1 MGFLDDLEPTAPPPA
16 NQPLQ
21 DNPANN
27 NPPASGGFL
36 ESLDASDQATKSQ
49 TPQAP
54 SWSDIPMKA
63 AVNAPHSAM
72 EFAKNIAQPFIHP
85 IKTAENIGNIG
96 LGVME
101 KLGLYGHAGY
111 EKYADA
117 VGQMV
122 MDRYGSVDNFKRT
135 LAKDPV
141 GAAAD
146 VSAIFTG
153 GGGALARTSRLLG
166 ESEAA
171 GNAISAVGRAVDPI
185 NAAALAAKGVGKVG
199 AEGVGLLTGTHAKP
213 LEEAARA
220 GYEGGEASKALTE
233 NMRGN
238 VPLEDVVDSARD
250 AINNMRTQRGKDYRA
265 GMFDVGQDQ
274 TVLNWHQ
281 VGQAIQDANDIKTF
295 KGQDLSPET
304 RSVRAKLNDYII
316 DWMALPPDQFHTPEG
331 FDALKQKI
339 GNLRDGLEVGSPE
352 KKIANEYYGAVRKTI
367 LDQVPEYGKVMEG
380 YEKASNLVREIE
392 KTLSLPQN
400 ERKGSVDTS
409 LRKLQSVLRNNVNTS
424 YGHREKLVEYLQ
436 DSGAPHL
443 ISALAGQNL
452 NAWTPRGIVRLAAAM
467 GLEGS
472 AVHPTHIGKV
482 AAVMPLMSPR
492 LMGEAFHGAGRLAGV
507 TKYVPGLN
515 RPGMNAAFQVG
526 RATTLPPMQA
536 RGGAVE
542 KALRA
547 TKRT

>member
-1 MGFLDDLEPTAPPPA
+1 MGILDDLGAPADTPP
-16 NQPLQ
+16 Q
-21 DNPANN
+21 DNPSAASS
-27 NPPASGGFL
+27 PPFQPSGGFL
-36 ESLDASDQATKSQ
+36 ESLEAQDKTSQ
-49 TPQAP
+49 ETIPPAP
-54 SWSDIPMKA
+54 DWSSVPMKA

-72 EFAKNIAQPFIHP
+72 EFAKNVVQPFVHP

-117 VGQMV
+117 VGQMM
-122 MDRYGSVDNFKRT
+122 MDRYGSVDNVKRT
-135 LAKDPV
+135 LASDPV

-146 VSAIFTG
+146 VSAILTG
-153 GGGALARTSRLLG
+153 GGSAAARLPGVLG
-166 ESEAA
+166 KTGE
-171 GNAISAVGRAVDPI
+171 VI
-185 NAAALAAKGVGKVG
+185 NAAGRVVDPVNAATAVAKGAGKVG

-213 LEEAARA
+213 LEEAAKA

-238 VPLEDVVDSARD
+238 VPLEDVVDTARS
-250 AINNMRTQRGKDYRA
+250 AINNIRTQRGKDYRA
-265 GMFDVGQDQ
+265 GMFDVGQDT
-274 TVLNWHQ
+274 TVLNWHNI
-281 VGQAIQDANDIKTF
+281 GKAIQDANDIKTF

-304 RSVRAKLNDYII
+304 RAVREKLNDYII
-316 DWMALPPDQFHTPEG
+316 DWMALPPQDFHTPEG

-339 GNLRDGLEVGSPE
+339 GNLRDKLEVGSPE

-367 LDQVPEYGKVMEG
+367 MDQVPEYGKVMEG

-400 ERKGSVDTS
+400 ERRGSVDTS

-492 LMGEAFHGAGRLAGV
+492 LMGEAFHGAGRAAGL
-507 TKYVPGLN
+507 TKYIPGFS
-515 RPGMNAAFQVG
+515 RPGARAAFQIG
-526 RATTLPPMQA
+526 RATSLPEMQA
-536 RGGAVE
+536 RGGAVDR
-542 KALRA
+542 ALRI
-547 TKRT
+547 TKRP